1 MFYCSGRKTMGDT
14 AIKNPGRRTF
24 LRGAAAAAA
33 AGLALKDEKLFAAQA
48 PPLPP
53 DPKTFEL
60 YPAEKLAGVWHELEA
75 APANKTVVNGGTYTI
90 MYTVETNHA
99 AKEFEYH
106 EGRDHILQIVE
117 GTTMYQVGGT
127 PKGAHS
133 TGPGEWLAPESEGAT
148 TYNLKAGDLLL
159 IPRGTPHKRTTTGTV
174 KLTLVS
180 PMGVKA

>member
-1 MFYCSGRKTMGDT
+1 MLYWSGRKTMANI
-14 AIKNPGRRTF
+14 AIKNPGRRKF

-53 DPKTFEL
+53 VTKGFEL
-60 YPAEKLAGVWHELEA
+60 IPAEKLADEWKALEA
-75 APANKTVVNGGTYTI
+75 APANKTLVNGGTYTI
-90 MYTVETNHA
+90 IYTVETAHA

-106 EGRDHILQIVE
+106 EGRDHILHVVE
-117 GTTMYQVGGT
+117 GTTMYQVGGK

-133 TGPGEWLAPESEGAT
+133 TGPGEWLAPDSEGAT

-180 PMGVKA
+180 PMGKA

>member
-1 MFYCSGRKTMGDT
+1 MLYWSGRKTMAHT
-14 AIKNPGRRTF
+14 AINNPARRTF

-33 AGLALKDEKLFAAQA
+33 ASLALRDEKLFAAQA

-53 DPKTFEL
+53 VTKGFEL
-60 YPAEKLAGVWHELEA
+60 IPAEKLAEEWKALEA
-75 APANKTVVNGGTYTI
+75 TAATKTLVNGGTYSI
-90 MYTVETNHA
+90 IYTVETAHA

-106 EGRDHILQIVE
+106 EGRDHILHVIE

-133 TGPGEWLAPESEGAT
+133 TGPGEWLAPDSEGAT
-148 TYNLKAGDLLL
+148 TYNLKAGDMLL
-159 IPRGTPHKRTTTGTV
+159 IPRGTPHKRTTAGTV

-180 PMGVKA
+180 PMGKA

>member
-1 MFYCSGRKTMGDT
+1 MENSAMKD
-14 AIKNPGRRTF
+14 ANLKPSRRTF
-24 LRGAAAAAA
+24 LLTAPVAAA
-33 AGLALKDEKLFAAQA
+33 AGLALGDAHLFAAMAQA
-48 PPLPP
+48 QGT
-53 DPKTFEL
+53 KTAT
-60 YPAEKLAGVWHELEA
+60 PAGVQLFTAETLNADIKALLA
-75 APANKTVVNGGTYTI
+75 APANSTIVDNKNFVVLL
-90 MYTVETNHA
+90 TVETAHS

-106 EGRDHILQIVE
+106 EGRDHVLQIVE
-117 GTTMYQVGGT
+117 GTTKYEVGGT

>member
-1 MFYCSGRKTMGDT
+1 MGDS
-14 AIKNPGRRTF
+14 AINNPGRRTF

-33 AGLALKDEKLFAAQA
+33 AGLVVKDEKLFAAQA

-53 DPKTFEL
+53 ETKGFEL
-60 YPAEKLAGVWHELEA
+60 FPAEKLADEWKALEA
-75 APANKTVVNGGTYTI
+75 APANKTLVNGGTYTI
-90 MYTVETNHA
+90 IYTVETNHA

-106 EGRDHILQIVE
+106 EGRDHILHVIE

-133 TGPGEWLAPESEGAT
+133 TGPGEWLAPDSEGAT